1 MKNWRRKILGTTTT
15 RRTLLTTATA
25 TAALAL
31 TGNPAQATPRT
42 RNPAHT
48 RLRELEE
55 QHGARVGAF
64 AHNLGTKATVR
75 YRASEL
81 FPMCSVF
88 KTLAVAAVLRDLDDH
103 GETLAKRIRYTAEF
117 VEAAGGGAVTVRP
130 ENIASGLTVEEL
142 SDAAIRFSDNA
153 AANLLLSELGGPTAV
168 TRFCRSLG
176 DRTTRLDRWE
186 PELNSA
192 EPGRLEDTTT
202 PGAIAH
208 TYARLVL
215 GNALNDEDRTR
226 LTAWLL
232 GNTTGGER
240 LRKGL
245 PQDWTVADKTGT
257 GQYGTANDVGIAWT
271 PDGTPVVVA
280 VLTTKPDPA
289 ADADNPLVAGTA
301 TVLADA
307 VG

>member
-1 MKNWRRKILGTTTT
+1 M
-15 RRTLLTTATA
+15 
-25 TAALAL
+25 
-31 TGNPAQATPRT
+31 
-42 RNPAHT
+42 
-48 RLRELEE
+48 EE
-55 QHGARVGAF
+55 QHGARIGAF

-75 YRASEL
+75 YRAEEL

-88 KTLAVAAVLRDLDDH
+88 KTLAVAAVLRDLDRH
-103 GETLAKRIRYTAEF
+103 GETLAKRIHYTAAD
-117 VEAAGGGAVTVRP
+117 VEAAGGGAVTVKP
-130 ENIASGLTVEEL
+130 ENIASGLTIEEL
-142 SDAAIRFSDNA
+142 SDAAIRYSDNA
-153 AANLLLSELGGPTAV
+153 AANLLLHELGGPTAV
-168 TRFCRSLG
+168 SRFSRSLG
-176 DRTTRLDRWE
+176 DPKTRLDRWE
-186 PELNSA
+186 PALNSA

-226 LTAWLL
+226 LTTWLL

-245 PQDWTVADKTGT
+245 PQGWTVADKTGT

-271 PDGTPVVVA
+271 PDGTPIVVA

-289 ADADNPLVAGTA
+289 ATADNPLVAKTA

-307 VG
+307 VS

>member
-1 MKNWRRKILGTTTT
+1 MLSTTTT

-31 TGNPAQATPRT
+31 TGGQAHANLRT
-42 RNPAHT
+42 RNEIHA
-48 RLRELEE
+48 RLRALEE
-55 QHGARVGAF
+55 EHGARVGAF
-64 AHNLGTKATVR
+64 AHNLGTKATAR

-88 KTLAVAAVLRDLDDH
+88 KTLAVAAVLRDLDRH
-103 GETLAKRIRYTAEF
+103 GETLARRIHYTGDYVTAS
-117 VEAAGGGAVTVRP
+117 GGGAVTVKP
-130 ENIASGLTVEEL
+130 ENVAAGLTVEEL
-142 SDAAIRFSDNA
+142 CDAAIRYSDNA
-153 AANLLLSELGGPTAV
+153 AANLLLTELGGPTAV

-176 DRTTRLDRWE
+176 DPRTRLDRWE
-186 PELNSA
+186 PALNSA
-192 EPGRLEDTTT
+192 EPGRIEDTTT
-202 PGAIAH
+202 PAAIAR
-208 TYARLVL
+208 TYARLAL
-215 GNALNDEDRTR
+215 GNALGDEDRTR
-226 LTAWLL
+226 LTTWLL

-245 PQDWTVADKTGT
+245 PQDWTVGDKTGT

-271 PDGTPVVVA
+271 PDGTPVVIA

-289 ADADNPLVAGTA
+289 ATADNPLVAKTA

-307 VG
+307 IG

>member
-1 MKNWRRKILGTTTT
+1 MLGTTTT
-15 RRTLLTTATA
+15 RRTLLTATAT

-31 TGNPAQATPRT
+31 TGGPAQATPRT
-42 RNPAHT
+42 RNAAHT

-64 AHNLGTKATVR
+64 AYNLRTGATVR

-88 KTLAVAAVLRDLDDH
+88 KTPAVAAVLRDLDRH
-103 GETLAKRIRYTAEF
+103 GETLARRIHYTAEY
-117 VEAAGGGAVTVRP
+117 VEAAGGGAVTVKS

-142 SDAAIRFSDNA
+142 CDAAIRFSDNG
-153 AANLLLSELGGPTAV
+153 AANLLLQELGGPTAV
-168 TRFCRSLG
+168 TRFSRSLG
-176 DRTTRLDRWE
+176 DPKTRLDRWE
-186 PELNSA
+186 PALNSA

-202 PGAIAH
+202 PGAIAR
-208 TYARLVL
+208 TYAHLVL
-215 GNALNDEDRTR
+215 GNALDAEDRTR
-226 LTAWLL
+226 LTGWLL

-257 GQYGTANDVGIAWT
+257 GRHGTANDVGIAWT

-289 ADADNPLVAGTA
+289 ATADNPLVAKTA

-307 VG
+307 VN